1 MEIIMNSNDL
11 YNNLKELWEEFDS
24 NHNVFVDKGNK
35 AAGSRARKAIGEIK
49 KLVTEYR
56 KASVSECIMN
66 IASLAGH
73 LAFGL
78 IAFSFL
84 VKDIFWLRIVSILA
98 SLFSVFYNY
107 LIPLEPMWLAINW
120 NFIFIAVNLYHIAV
134 ILYEKREV
142 KMDAKNQEL
151 YDTLFSE
158 MTPVEYLK
166 ISRAAKWELVKAG
179 ERIITQG
186 MPVPDLYLIYNG
198 TVDVI
203 VDNEQIAE
211 LKDGEF
217 VGEMSFL
224 TEKVA
229 TATCKVK
236 YDAQCL
242 VWKQKEFKELLKRN
256 PSLYFTIQS
265 VLSSQVSD
273 KLVKS
278 SK

>member
-1 MEIIMNSNDL
+1 
-11 YNNLKELWEEFDS
+11 
-24 NHNVFVDKGNK
+24 
-35 AAGSRARKAIGEIK
+35 
-49 KLVTEYR
+49 
-56 KASVSECIMN
+56 MN
-66 IASLAGH
+66 IATIAGH

-84 VKDIFWLRIVSILA
+84 VKDIFWLRILSIAA

-107 LIPLEPMWLAINW
+107 VIPAEPMWLAINW
-120 NFIFIAVNLYHIAV
+120 NFVFIAVNIYHIGV

-142 KMDAKNQEL
+142 KMDDKNQEL
-151 YDTLFSE
+151 YDTLFKE

-166 ISRAAKWELVKAG
+166 ISRAAKWETVKTG
-179 ERIITQG
+179 QRIITQG

-198 TVDVI
+198 TVDVL

-265 VLSSQVSD
+265 VLSAQVSD
-273 KLVKS
+273 KLVSS
-278 SK
+278 SKK

>member
-1 MEIIMNSNDL
+1 
-11 YNNLKELWEEFDS
+11 
-24 NHNVFVDKGNK
+24 
-35 AAGSRARKAIGEIK
+35 
-49 KLVTEYR
+49 
-56 KASVSECIMN
+56 MN
-66 IASLAGH
+66 IATLAGH

-84 VKDIFWLRIVSILA
+84 VKDIFWLRIVSIIA

-107 LIPLEPMWLAINW
+107 VIPLEPMWLAINW
-120 NFIFIAVNLYHIAV
+120 NFIFIAVNLYHIAI

-142 KMDAKNQEL
+142 KMDDKNQEL
-151 YDTLFSE
+151 YDTLFKE

-166 ISRAAKWELVKAG
+166 ISRAAKWELVKSG
-179 ERIITQG
+179 QRIITQG

-203 VDNEQIAE
+203 VDGEEIAQ

-242 VWKQKEFKELLKRN
+242 VWKQREFKELLKRN

-265 VLSSQVSD
+265 VLSAQVSD
-273 KLVKS
+273 KLVS
-278 SK
+278 STKK

>member
-1 MEIIMNSNDL
+1 
-11 YNNLKELWEEFDS
+11 
-24 NHNVFVDKGNK
+24 
-35 AAGSRARKAIGEIK
+35 
-49 KLVTEYR
+49 
-56 KASVSECIMN
+56 MN
-66 IASLAGH
+66 IATIAGH

-98 SLFSVFYNY
+98 SLFSVLYNY
-107 LIPLEPMWLAINW
+107 FIPADPMWLAINW
-120 NFIFIAVNLYHIAV
+120 NFVFIAVNLYHIGV
-134 ILYEKREV
+134 ILYEKRAV
-142 KMDAKNQEL
+142 KMDDKNEEL
-151 YDTLFSE
+151 YQTLFKE

-166 ISRAAKWELVKAG
+166 ISRAAQWETLKPG
-179 ERIITQG
+179 QRIITQG

-198 TVDVI
+198 TVDVE
-203 VDNEQIAE
+203 VDGERVAE

-229 TATCKVK
+229 TASCIVK
-236 YDAQCL
+236 YEAQCL
-242 VWKQKEFKELLKRN
+242 VWKQREFKELLKRN

-265 VLSSQVSD
+265 VLSAQVSD

-278 SK
+278 HK

>member
-1 MEIIMNSNDL
+1 
-11 YNNLKELWEEFDS
+11 
-24 NHNVFVDKGNK
+24 
-35 AAGSRARKAIGEIK
+35 
-49 KLVTEYR
+49 
-56 KASVSECIMN
+56 MN
-66 IASLAGH
+66 IATIAGH

-84 VKDIFWLRIVSILA
+84 VKDIFWLRILSIAA

-107 LIPLEPMWLAINW
+107 VIPAEPMWLAINW

-142 KMDAKNQEL
+142 KMDDKNQEL
-151 YDTLFSE
+151 YDTLFKE

-166 ISRAAKWELVKAG
+166 ISRAAKWETVKAG

-265 VLSSQVSD
+265 VLSAQVSD
-273 KLVKS
+273 KLVSS
-278 SK
+278 SKK